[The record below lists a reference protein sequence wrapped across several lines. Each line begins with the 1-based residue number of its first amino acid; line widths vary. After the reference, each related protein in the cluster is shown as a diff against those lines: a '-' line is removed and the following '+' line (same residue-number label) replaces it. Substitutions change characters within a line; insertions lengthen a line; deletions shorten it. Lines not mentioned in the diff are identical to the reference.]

1 MNKIGKKEE
10 ENNPVAYAK
19 TVKKEM
25 ARKQVKVK
33 ADFMATTQ
41 NDKQVKNLMKE
52 AEKPKEAEK
61 IENILSN
68 QISSQS
74 EVFRKK
80 LEEKRKKTML
90 STSDLGD
97 HSDLKN
103 KRLNVSVGRN
113 HNRSILS
120 EGDRIDITP
129 PDLYGDG
136 ELPIHMNNVHIN
148 EYNANNP
155 IEPNLLQCLDNSF
168 DRVDKD
174 RIDEIDVGI
183 SFDMT
188 MNTSSYNQKI
198 SKLRSTKQMR
208 IFSDLK
214 KNMDNFLTDFN
225 YYFFEEIF
233 QTVVVD
239 IEKILE
245 EKHKHILDISKN
257 YNDQI
262 KEYEFLM
269 TSGKKYTR

>member
-10 ENNPVAYAK
+10 ENPIAYAK

-33 ADFMATTQ
+33 ADFMATTV
-41 NDKQVKNLMKE
+41 NDKQVKSLMKE
-52 AEKPKEAEK
+52 VEKPKEAEK
-61 IENILSN
+61 IENVLAS

-74 EVFRKK
+74 ENFKRK
-80 LEEKRKKTML
+80 LEEKRKRSML
-90 STSDLGD
+90 SSSDID
-97 HSDLKN
+97 QSSHRRPFVIS
-103 KRLNVSVGRN
+103 RN
-113 HNRSILS
+113 QNRSMVS
-120 EGDRIDITP
+120 DGDRIDLTP
-129 PDLYGDG
+129 PELDADGDLPNCLSHVNLND
-136 ELPIHMNNVHIN
+136 
-148 EYNANNP
+148 YNANNAM
-155 IEPNLLQCLDNSF
+155 EPNFLQCLDNSF

-174 RIDEIDVGI
+174 KIDEIDVGI
-183 SFDMT
+183 SFEMPV
-188 MNTSSYNQKI
+188 NTSSYNQKI
-198 SKLRSTKQMR
+198 NRMRGTKQMR

-233 QTVVVD
+233 QTVVLD

-245 EKHKHILDISKN
+245 EKHKHIVDISKN

-269 TSGKKYTR
+269 TSGKNIIT